1 MSARPNNASLVSVAF
16 YFVVIVA
23 LFMAMFELMGWS
35 RETLQ
40 PAPIDGIRAGE
51 RAKAL
56 ADLRKSSEDKLENYK
71 LLDETKGQVRVPI
84 RRAMELVVQEWA
96 EPATGRAHLIAEYD
110 RLNPPPPPPAP
121 EKPSEFE

>member
-1 MSARPNNASLVSVAF
+1 MSSRPNNAGVVSIGF

-23 LFMAMFELMGWS
+23 LFMAMFELMCWS
-35 RETLQ
+35 RETSQ

-56 ADLRKSSEDKLENYK
+56 AGIRKSAADQLENYK

-96 EPATGRAHLIAEYD
+96 DPAKGRTHLIAEYD
-110 RLNPPPPPPAP
+110 RFNPPPPPPAP

>member
-56 ADLRKSSEDKLENYK
+56 ADLRKSSEDQGAGARADSARHGIGRSGVGGTGNGPSPSDRGIRPPESASPSSRSREAK
-71 LLDETKGQVRVPI
+71 RV
-84 RRAMELVVQEWA
+84 
-96 EPATGRAHLIAEYD
+96 
-110 RLNPPPPPPAP
+110 
-121 EKPSEFE
+121 